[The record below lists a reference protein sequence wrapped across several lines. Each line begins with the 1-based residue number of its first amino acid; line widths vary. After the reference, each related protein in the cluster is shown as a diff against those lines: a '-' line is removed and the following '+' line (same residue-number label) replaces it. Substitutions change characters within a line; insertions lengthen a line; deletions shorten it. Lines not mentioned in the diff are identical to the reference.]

1 MSNTNTD
8 STKSTGILGKVF
20 TFLTIF
26 LVVQFI
32 YSYFFA
38 PKPTDYATKTGIEF
52 YTDKKEY
59 GLNDIVQV
67 TVENFSDQA
76 LTIKNTCPEAPLQVQ
91 SRVNGEWQN
100 LQATANIDCAGQ
112 TDLVIA
118 PKSKHLISF
127 KSWNHQLFNQL
138 GEYRLQLPTA
148 DKTLESNQ
156 FTVVP
161 QSFFNWI
168 GTVLLYQPIY
178 NALVF
183 FASITPGHSFG
194 LAIILLTLLIRTI
207 LLVPNQKALKAQ
219 KKLQQ
224 IQPKILELKEK
235 HGGDQARIAQ
245 ETMALYKEH
254 KANPLGSCL
263 PILIQLPILLAL
275 FSVIQNGLDTNNTYL
290 LYGPLQNFDLRLI
303 ETTFLGI
310 WDLTKID
317 FIILPLI
324 VGGLQFLQLRMV
336 SNNTKKNG
344 AIPSELQ
351 MANKTMVIIMPVMIA
366 LFTASAP
373 AGLGLY
379 WAVSTLYGI
388 VQQFVINKQVDQES
402 TQIRVINETK
412 NKEKKDH
419 YKEINEQ
426 RKAQKSNGTMIHEVA
441 DPKDKHHG
449 QAKDSGDSDD
459 SGPITIIKA

>member
-1 MSNTNTD
+1 MSNTNTN
-8 STKSTGILGKVF
+8 SSGLLGKVF
-20 TFLTIF
+20 TFLAIF
-26 LVVQFI
+26 LVVQLV
-32 YSYFFA
+32 YGYFFA

-52 YTDKKEY
+52 STDKKEY

-67 TVENFSDQA
+67 TVNNYNEQE
-76 LTIKNTCPEAPLQVQ
+76 LLIKNTCPQAPLQVQ
-91 SRVNGEWQN
+91 SRINGEWQD
-100 LQATANIDCAGQ
+100 LQATANIDCNGQ
-112 TDLVIA
+112 TDLIIPA
-118 PKSKHLISF
+118 KSKHVITF
-127 KSWNHQLFNQL
+127 KSWNHQLFSQL
-138 GEYRLQLPTA
+138 GEYRILLPTA

-168 GTVLLYQPIY
+168 GTALLYQPIY

-183 FASITPGHSFG
+183 FASITPGHNFG
-194 LAIILLTLLIRTI
+194 LAIILLTILIRTV
-207 LLVPNQKALKAQ
+207 LLIPNQKALKAQ

-235 HGGDQARIAQ
+235 HGNDQARIAQ

-290 LYGPLQNFDLRLI
+290 LYGSLQNFDLRLI
-303 ETTFLGI
+303 ETSFLGL

-317 FIILPLI
+317 FIFFPIL
-324 VGGLQFLQLRMV
+324 VGGLQYLQLRMAS
-336 SNNTKKNG
+336 SNSKKNG
-344 AIPSELQ
+344 GAMPAELQ
-351 MANKTMVIIMPVMIA
+351 MANKTMVIIMPIMIA

-388 VQQFVINKQVDQES
+388 IQQAVINSQIDQEA
-402 TQIRVINETK
+402 TQIRVVNETK
-412 NKEKKDH
+412 NKDKKQH
-419 YKEINEQ
+419 YKDLNQQ
-426 RKAQKSNGTMIHEVA
+426 RKSEKTDTVIDVSDQSKN
-441 DPKDKHHG
+441 D
-449 QAKDSGDSDD
+449 QNDSDD

>member
-1 MSNTNTD
+1 MSNTNTN
-8 STKSTGILGKVF
+8 STGLLGKVF
-20 TFLTIF
+20 TFLAIF
-26 LVVQFI
+26 LVVQFV

-38 PKPTDYATKTGIEF
+38 PKPADYSTKTGIEF

-67 TVENFSDQA
+67 TVENFSDQD
-76 LTIKNTCPEAPLQVQ
+76 LTIKNTCPEAPLQAQ

-100 LQATANIDCAGQ
+100 IQATANIDCAGQ
-112 TDLVIA
+112 SDLII
-118 PKSKHLISF
+118 PSKSKHIISF
-127 KSWNHQLFNQL
+127 KSWNHSLFGQL
-138 GEYRLQLPTA
+138 GEYKLLLPTPE
-148 DKTLESNQ
+148 KTLESNQ
-156 FTVVP
+156 FSVGP
-161 QSFFNWI
+161 QSFFNWV
-168 GTVLLYQPIY
+168 GTVALYQPIY

-183 FASITPGHSFG
+183 FASITPGHNFG
-194 LAIILLTLLIRTI
+194 LAIILLTILIRTI
-207 LLVPNQKALKAQ
+207 LLIPNQKALKAQ

-290 LYGPLQNFDLRLI
+290 LYGALQNFDLRLI
-303 ETTFLGI
+303 QTNFLGI

-317 FIILPLI
+317 FIILPII
-324 VGGLQFLQLRMV
+324 VGGLQYLQLRLA
-336 SNNTKKNG
+336 SNNSKKS
-344 AIPSELQ
+344 ASAMPAEMQ
-351 MANKTMVIIMPVMIA
+351 MANKTMVIIMPIMIA

-379 WAVSTLYGI
+379 WAVSTMYGI
-388 VQQFVINKQVDQES
+388 AQQFVINKQVEQEG

-419 YKEINEQ
+419 YKELNQQ
-426 RKAQKSNGTMIHEVA
+426 RKAGKSNGTMINEI
-441 DPKDKHHG
+441 PEKK
-449 QAKDSGDSDD
+449 SSDD
-459 SGPITIIKA
+459 SGNDDGPITIIKA